1 MEDPNLSKKRKL
13 EEISA
18 AEDQKNASVEAEQ
31 SNQSEQSKTLKRL
44 KIDESVTEQES
55 KEQAIADSTKTI

>member
-18 AEDQKNASVEAEQ
+18 AEDQKNASVEAEK

-55 KEQAIADSTKTI
+55 KEQAIVDSTKTI

>member
-18 AEDQKNASVEAEQ
+18 AEDQKNASVEAEK

-55 KEQAIADSTKTI
+55 KEQAIVDSTKII

>member
-18 AEDQKNASVEAEQ
+18 AEDQKNASVEAEK

-55 KEQAIADSTKTI
+55 KEQSIVDSTKTI